1 MTRKVLIWSY
11 EIVRC
16 KEEFER
22 LENKYLPNR
31 SMNRENRTHSS
42 SALLLLRNPRKAM
55 YDPESAYL
63 ELRDRAVERR
73 NC

>member
-11 EIVRC
+11 EIMLL
-16 KEEFER
+16 KGDIER

-31 SMNRENRTHSS
+31 SVNRQNRTHTS
-42 SALLLLRNPRKAM
+42 SALLLLRKPRNSM

-63 ELRDRAVERR
+63 ELRGRAV
-73 NC
+73 